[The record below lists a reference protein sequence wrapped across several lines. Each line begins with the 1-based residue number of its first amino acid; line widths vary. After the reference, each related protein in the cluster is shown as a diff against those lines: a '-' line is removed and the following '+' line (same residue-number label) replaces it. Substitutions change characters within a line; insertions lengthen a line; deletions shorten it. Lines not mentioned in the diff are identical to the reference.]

1 MAEIIENVEETVRRE
16 KVTSRVCDVCYKTV
30 DPENYFR
37 ITTSHCDWGND
48 SVDSYE
54 FYDACCPECLL
65 EFTESYVKQ
74 AYEDKYNTR
83 CIEIEHKRH
92 L

>member
-1 MAEIIENVEETVRRE
+1 MAEITELIEEKVRRE
-16 KVTSRVCDVCYKTV
+16 KVTSRVCDICAKTV
-30 DPENYFR
+30 DPSNYFR
-37 ITTSHCDWGND
+37 ITTSHMDWGND
-48 SVDSYE
+48 SCDSYDY
-54 FYDACCPECLL
+54 YDACCPECLL

-83 CIEIEHKRH
+83 CIKIEHKRH